1 MRIGWHREFGRRF
14 PGNAID
20 VRSFAVETLILVL
33 VLVQL
38 TKVAHMP
45 GAWAEWVGIGVL
57 VALVLGIPQG
67 WLRLRSTRHDG

>member
-1 MRIGWHREFGRRF
+1 M
-14 PGNAID
+14 
-20 VRSFAVETLILVL
+20 ETLILVL